1 MAEIQLKTYQFRG
14 SSNKKSDGKWY
25 PRVEHYST
33 IKADAL
39 SRLAAEDSRIE
50 RSEVQYVTAAIVK
63 QIIELVMNGHSI
75 KVPELGTFSISAKS
89 ITVDDW
95 NDISCDESDV
105 PRLHPNTGAS
115 ACPSVITPA
124 LMNPASIVV
133 AAAECARN
141 PTTTPNTTPCT
152 GLFVVPDRILRS
164 DAPAAAVKLRFPTRC
179 FRCSAAVSG
188 SASSER

>member
-1 MAEIQLKTYQFRG
+1 MAEIHLKTYQFRG
-14 SSNKKSDGKWY
+14 SSNKKSDGNWY
-25 PRVEHYST
+25 TRVEHYST

-95 NDISCDESDV
+95 NDISCDTMI
-105 PRLHPNTGAS
+105 R
-115 ACPSVITPA
+115 
-124 LMNPASIVV
+124 
-133 AAAECARN
+133 
-141 PTTTPNTTPCT
+141 
-152 GLFVVPDRILRS
+152 
-164 DAPAAAVKLRFPTRC
+164 KLRLNLRVTDEMRQALKRC
-179 FRCSAAVSG
+179 TLRIK
-188 SASSER
+188 